1 MEQPGACV
9 LASFLVPPERAAPD
23 IRIGEQ
29 TPYRLGGCM
38 HFGLSTEQQEIRE
51 RAAEFADRE
60 VAPHAAELDRED
72 RVPFETLE
80 KLSEMGFMG
89 LCVPEEYGGAGS
101 DFVSYVLMLEEI
113 SRADAGVGVTLAV
126 HTSAGTLPI
135 VMYGDEDQKARWVPD
150 LARGE
155 KIGCF
160 ALTEPT
166 TGSDAAAI
174 QTSAERVDGGYRISG
189 HKQWVTN
196 GRVAGTMVVFARAD
210 GGAQEGVT
218 AFVVGMDAEGISF
231 GKHARKMGVIS
242 ATTDDVLLDDV
253 FVPEEDRLGVEGKG
267 LGVALGTL
275 DTGRIGIAAQA
286 VGIAEAAFRYAA
298 DYAVERTTF
307 GKPIAEHQAV
317 AFKLADMQTKI
328 RAARLLVYEA
338 AWMKDRGMRVTEAG
352 ARAKLYASQVANE
365 VTYDAVQVL
374 GGYGYMKDHP
384 VERHYRDAR
393 VTEIYEG
400 TSEIQRLVIS
410 RGILKERAES
420 PGGVEGPGQSSGKKI
435 GDRARK
441 EREGDG

>member
-1 MEQPGACV
+1 
-9 LASFLVPPERAAPD
+9 
-23 IRIGEQ
+23 
-29 TPYRLGGCM
+29 
-38 HFGLSTEQQEIRE
+38 
-51 RAAEFADRE
+51 
-60 VAPHAAELDRED
+60 VAPYAAELDRED

-89 LCVPEEYGGAGS
+89 LCVPEEYGGAGA
-101 DFVSYVLMLEEI
+101 DFLSYALLIEEI

-135 VMYGDEDQKARWVPD
+135 VIYGDADQKARWVPD
-150 LARGE
+150 LAQGN
-155 KIGCF
+155 KIGSF

-166 TGSDAAAI
+166 TGSDASAI
-174 QTSAERVDGGYRISG
+174 QTTAERVEGGYRLSG

-196 GRVAGTMVVFARAD
+196 GRVAGSMISFARAP
-210 GGAQEGVT
+210 EGVT
-218 AFVVGMDAEGISF
+218 AFVVSMDTEGVSF
-231 GKHARKMGVIS
+231 GKHAQKMGVIS
-242 ATTDDVLLDDV
+242 ATTDDVLLDNV
-253 FVPEEDRLGVEGKG
+253 FVPEEDRLLPEGKG
-267 LGVALGTL
+267 LSVALGTL
-275 DTGRIGIAAQA
+275 DFGRIGIAAQA
-286 VGIAEAAFRYAA
+286 LGIAEAAFLYASEYAA
-298 DYAVERTTF
+298 ERTTF
-307 GKPIAEHQAV
+307 GKPIAEHQAI

-328 RAARLLVYEA
+328 RAARLLTHEA

-365 VTYDAVQVL
+365 VTYDAVQIL

-420 PGGVEGPGQSSGKKI
+420 PGGVEGSRPVVG
-435 GDRARK
+435 
-441 EREGDG
+441 

>member
-1 MEQPGACV
+1 MNFAH
-9 LASFLVPPERAAPD
+9 RA
-23 IRIGEQ
+23 Q
-29 TPYRLGGCM
+29 
-38 HFGLSTEQQEIRE
+38 QQEIKE

-60 VAPHAAELDRED
+60 VAPYAAELDLED
-72 RVPFETLE
+72 RFPKETFE
-80 KLSEMGFMG
+80 KLADAGFMG
-89 LCVPEEYGGAGS
+89 LCVPEEYGGAGA
-101 DFVSYVLMLEEI
+101 DFLSYVLLLEEI
-113 SRADAGVGVTLAV
+113 SRADAGVGATLAV

-135 VMYGDEDQKARWVPD
+135 LMYGDEEQKARWVPD

-174 QTSAERVDGGYRISG
+174 QTRAKRVDGGYRISG

-196 GRVAGTMVVFARAD
+196 GRVAGTMVLFARAL
-210 GGAQEGVT
+210 EGVT

-231 GKHARKMGVIS
+231 GRHARKMGVIS

-253 FVPEEDRLGVEGKG
+253 FVPEGDRLGVEGKG

-275 DTGRIGIAAQA
+275 DAGRIGIAAQA
-286 VGIAEAAFRYAA
+286 VGIAEAAYRYAA
-298 DYAVERTTF
+298 DYAAERTTF

-365 VTYDAVQVL
+365 VAYEAVQTL

-384 VERHYRDAR
+384 VERYYRDAR

-410 RGILKERAES
+410 RAILKERTES
-420 PGGVEGPGQSSGKKI
+420 PGGVERSRPVVG
-435 GDRARK
+435 
-441 EREGDG
+441 

>member
-1 MEQPGACV
+1 MN
-9 LASFLVPPERAAPD
+9 FR
-23 IRIGEQ
+23 
-29 TPYRLGGCM
+29 
-38 HFGLSTEQQEIRE
+38 LSTEQQEIRD
-51 RAAEFADRE
+51 RAAEFADRV
-60 VAPHAAELDRED
+60 VAPYAAELDRED

-89 LCVPEEYGGAGS
+89 LCVPEEYGGAGA
-101 DFVSYVLMLEEI
+101 DFLSYALLIEEI

-135 VMYGDEDQKARWVPD
+135 VMYGDADQKARWVPD
-150 LARGE
+150 LAQGN
-155 KIGCF
+155 KIGSF

-166 TGSDAAAI
+166 TGSDASAI
-174 QTSAERVDGGYRISG
+174 QTTAERVEGGYRLSG

-196 GRVAGTMVVFARAD
+196 GRVAGSMISFARAP
-210 GGAQEGVT
+210 EGVT
-218 AFVVGMDAEGISF
+218 AFVVSMDTEGVSF
-231 GKHARKMGVIS
+231 GKHAQKMGVIS
-242 ATTDDVLLDDV
+242 ATTDDVLLDNV
-253 FVPEEDRLGVEGKG
+253 FVPEEDRLLPEGKG
-267 LGVALGTL
+267 LSVALGTL
-275 DTGRIGIAAQA
+275 DFGRIGIAAQA
-286 VGIAEAAFRYAA
+286 LGIAEAAFLYASEYAA
-298 DYAVERTTF
+298 QRTTF
-307 GKPIAEHQAV
+307 GKPIAEHQAI

-328 RAARLLVYEA
+328 RAARLLTHEA

-365 VTYDAVQVL
+365 VTYDAVQIL

-420 PGGVEGPGQSSGKKI
+420 PGGVEGSRPVVG
-435 GDRARK
+435 
-441 EREGDG
+441 

>member
-1 MEQPGACV
+1 MNFDLSQP
-9 LASFLVPPERAAPD
+9 
-23 IRIGEQ
+23 
-29 TPYRLGGCM
+29 
-38 HFGLSTEQQEIRE
+38 QQEIRE
-51 RAAEFADRE
+51 RAVEFADRE
-60 VAPHAAELDRED
+60 VAPYAAELDRED
-72 RVPFETLE
+72 RFPAETFE
-80 KLSEMGFMG
+80 KLSDKGFMG
-89 LCVPEEYGGAGS
+89 LCVPEEYGGAGA
-101 DFVSYVLMLEEI
+101 DFLSYVLLLEEI
-113 SRADAGVGVTLAV
+113 SRADAGVGATLAV

-135 VMYGDEDQKARWVPD
+135 VMYGDEEQKARWVPD
-150 LARGE
+150 LARGG

-174 QTSAERVDGGYRISG
+174 QTRADRVDGGYRISG

-196 GRVAGTMVVFARAD
+196 GRVAGTMVVFARAP
-210 GGAQEGVT
+210 EGVT
-218 AFVVGMDAEGISF
+218 AFVIGMDAEGISF

-242 ATTDDVLLDDV
+242 ATTDDVLFDDV
-253 FVPEEDRLGVEGKG
+253 FVPEGDRLGVEGKG

-286 VGIAEAAFRYAA
+286 VGIAEAAFRYATN
-298 DYAVERTTF
+298 YAAERTTF

-328 RAARLLVYEA
+328 RAARLLVHEA

-365 VTYDAVQVL
+365 VAYEAVQIL

-384 VERHYRDAR
+384 VERYYRDAR

-410 RGILKERAES
+410 RGILKERTES
-420 PGGVEGPGQSSGKKI
+420 PGGVEGSRPVVG
-435 GDRARK
+435 
-441 EREGDG
+441 